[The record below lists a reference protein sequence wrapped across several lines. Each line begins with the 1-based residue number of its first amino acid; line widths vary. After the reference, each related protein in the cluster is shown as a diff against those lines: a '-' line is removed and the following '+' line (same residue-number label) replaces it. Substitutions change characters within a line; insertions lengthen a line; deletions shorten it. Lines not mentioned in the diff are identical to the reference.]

1 MPEFIIATKEDT
13 ILYPD
18 TDGKPIAENTIQY
31 EWITLV
37 RDNLDIIFAKRED
50 VFVAADLFWYAVKG
64 RPKSRVAPDV
74 MVAFGRP
81 KGDRYSYMQWKE
93 EGIAPQVVFE
103 ILSPGNRAKEM
114 RNKFKFYDRHG
125 VEEYYLYDPVT
136 DTLDGWRRDD
146 EGESLIDIP
155 KLDGWVSPRLNIQF
169 DISSGKLVLRDSVGE
184 RFKGMVEL
192 SDLRREAVSRA
203 NKEESRA
210 NKEESRANRAENKAR
225 EAEEARQLAEKS
237 QLDAEAKAAERQAR
251 AEKLEA
257 FMKAAGLTLP
267 E

>member
-1 MPEFIIATKEDT
+1 MAEFIIATKEDT

-31 EWITLV
+31 AWITLIHGS
-37 RDNLDIIFAKRED
+37 LELLFAKRAD

-74 MVAFGRP
+74 MIVFGRP

-93 EGIAPQVVFE
+93 DGIAPQVVFE

-125 VEEYYLYDPVT
+125 VEEYYLYDPAT
-136 DTLDGWRRDD
+136 DTLDGWRRD
-146 EGESLIDIP
+146 EESESLIDIA
-155 KLDGWVSPRLNIQF
+155 KMDGWISPRLGIIF
-169 DISSGKLVLRDSVGE
+169 DVSSGRLVLRTPDGKPFEGLHEVNA
-184 RFKGMVEL
+184 RA
-192 SDLRREAVSRA
+192 DREASRA
-203 NKEESRA
+203 DKEAKRA
-210 NKEESRANRAENKAR
+210 DSAEMK
-225 EAEEARQLAEKS
+225 LAE
-237 QLDAEAKAAERQAR
+237 QQALT
-251 AEKLEA
+251 EKLA
-257 FMKAAGLTLP
+257 ALLKAAGLSLP

>member
-1 MPEFIIATKEDT
+1 MAEFIIATKEDT

-31 EWITLV
+31 EWITLI
-37 RDNLDIIFAKRED
+37 RGNLDILFAKRED

-81 KGDRYSYMQWKE
+81 KGHRYSYMQWKE
-93 EGIAPQVVFE
+93 DGITPQVVFE

-125 VEEYYLYDPVT
+125 VEEYYLYDPDT
-136 DTLDGWRRDD
+136 DTLDGWRRD
-146 EGESLIDIP
+146 GESLIDIP
-155 KLDGWVSPRLNIQF
+155 KMDGWVSPRLNICF
-169 DISSGKLVLRDSVGE
+169 DISSGKLVLRDSRGE

-192 SDLRREAVSRA
+192 SDLRREA
-203 NKEESRA
+203 ESRA
-210 NKEESRANRAENKAR
+210 NKEESRAN
-225 EAEEARQLAEKS
+225 S
-237 QLDAEAKAAERQAR
+237 AEAKAAEQQAR
-251 AEKLEA
+251 VEKLEA
-257 FMKAAGLTLP
+257 LMKAAGLTLP
-267 E
+267 Q